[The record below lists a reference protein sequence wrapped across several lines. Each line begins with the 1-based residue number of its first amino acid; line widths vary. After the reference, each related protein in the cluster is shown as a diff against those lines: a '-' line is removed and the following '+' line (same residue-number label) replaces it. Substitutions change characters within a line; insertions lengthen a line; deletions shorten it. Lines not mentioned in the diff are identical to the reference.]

1 MSIQE
6 ISVAFGLVVGVL
18 IINPSHAAVEN
29 EYSAQIPT
37 LTLHI
42 PAKILGDYEIYDSS
56 NFGRDMEGPR
66 RDLSRILILHRR
78 ARWIYTIIMSLYAIW
93 NYVLSMMPESWG

>member
-37 LTLHI
+37 RTLHI
-42 PAKILGDYEIYDSS
+42 PAKILGDYEIYDSEANS
-56 NFGRDMEGPR
+56 TREAAPRPRAGRLR
-66 RDLSRILILHRR
+66 RYPALGRG
-78 ARWIYTIIMSLYAIW
+78 AASLVEFA
-93 NYVLSMMPESWG
+93 SESYIS